1 MLSEELKGKTVVTHS
16 VVQFEGLTIVE
27 IDFTDGSRH
36 LIVSDLK
43 SGKFTERLYSPIET
57 LAIAVLAGKAG

>member
-1 MLSEELKGKTVVTHS
+1 MQSEELKGLTVRNHS
-16 VVQFEGLTIVE
+16 VQQHEGLTIVE

-43 SGKFTERLYSPIET
+43 SGKMTERHYSQAET
-57 LAIAVLAGKAG
+57 MGIKS